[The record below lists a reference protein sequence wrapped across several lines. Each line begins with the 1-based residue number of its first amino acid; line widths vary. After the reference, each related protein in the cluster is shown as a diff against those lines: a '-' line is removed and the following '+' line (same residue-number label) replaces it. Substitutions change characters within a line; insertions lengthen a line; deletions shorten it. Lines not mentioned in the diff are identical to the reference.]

1 MARLGERAYEPVPEP
16 EPEPSDAAR
25 NEQIELLVRF
35 MGPIDYALF
44 TDEQIEQMHSALAQ
58 TLKGKAR
65 DAWGREQMFI
75 NRTRRSRAIRMRK
88 PDPSFVCKMHKYIVS
103 ENRRIDALNQKMM
116 TEQDYNDAM
125 SGKDDCYLFEAIP
138 YPNAWMAAQER
149 ALHIEVTAL
158 LDEWDVR
165 RRWWKSLSEGL
176 ISFGANDDNY
186 KSAIQKA
193 QNEVME

>member
-44 TDEQIEQMHSALAQ
+44 TDEQIEQMHGALAQ

-65 DAWGREQMFI
+65 DRWGREQMFI
-75 NRTRRSRAIRMRK
+75 NRTRRSRQVRMRK
-88 PDPSFVCKMHKYIVS
+88 PFPPFVVEMHAYIVS
-103 ENRRIDALNQKMM
+103 ENKRIDALNQKMM
-116 TEQDYNDAM
+116 TEHDYRNAM
-125 SGKDDCYLFEAIP
+125 LGKDGYYLFEPIP
-138 YPNAWMAAQER
+138 YPDAWKAAQER

-158 LDEWDVR
+158 LDEWNAR

-176 ISFGANDDNY
+176 IPFGANDDNY
-186 KSAIQKA
+186 KSAMRSA